1 MEVLQLGLL
10 DPPNLFW
17 NATENGLSVPG
28 DWTGHQWFLNGTLL
42 DAEGATL
49 EAPAA
54 GNYTLTAVDP
64 STGCTVSTSGAVGC
78 PGDLDAD
85 QVVGVSD
92 VLLLLGGFG
101 CSGDCGVSD
110 VNADG
115 VVNVTDVL
123 FLLGLFG
130 SIC

>member
-1 MEVLQLGLL
+1 M
-10 DPPNLFW
+10 
-17 NATENGLSVPG
+17 
-28 DWTGHQWFLNGTLL
+28 
-42 DAEGATL
+42 
-49 EAPAA
+49 
-54 GNYTLTAVDP
+54 
-64 STGCTVSTSGAVGC
+64 GC

-101 CSGDCGVSD
+101 CSADCGVSD